1 MCRSA
6 DEMLCPPLAEI
17 TYKYK
22 NTSEGVDY
30 MCKAVEEYA
39 KKARQEGILE
49 TIVSLVHDGLLS
61 VTEAAKRTSL
71 SVEEIQKLT
80 AQES

>member
-1 MCRSA
+1 MCGIGGGIRRVG
-6 DEMLCPPLAEI
+6 DDRL
-17 TYKYK
+17 
-22 NTSEGVDY
+22 DY

-39 KKARQEGILE
+39 NKARQEGILE

>member
-1 MCRSA
+1 M
-6 DEMLCPPLAEI
+6 I
-17 TYKYK
+17 
-22 NTSEGVDY
+22 DY

>member
-1 MCRSA
+1 MPMAGYHKPRG
-6 DEMLCPPLAEI
+6 
-17 TYKYK
+17 KYIV
-22 NTSEGVDY
+22 TGVDY

-39 KKARQEGILE
+39 NKARQEGILD

-71 SVEEIQKLT
+71 SVEEIQKLA
-80 AQES
+80 AQQG

>member
-6 DEMLCPPLAEI
+6 DEMLCPPLAEV

-71 SVEEIQKLT
+71 SVEEIQRL
-80 AQES
+80 ASQEG